1 MKITIEMIK
10 KLCPTG
16 DYKIIKGFVKNFN
29 RYNEAYG
36 IDTKLRAAH
45 FIAQAAHESA
55 HFRTLE
61 EYASG
66 KAYEGRQDL
75 GNIISGDGVRYKGRG
90 IFQLTGR
97 YNYKKFGS
105 ILLLNNP
112 ELASVPRLSVLT
124 ALEYWGINELNILAD
139 KDDIK
144 AVTRRINGG
153 YNGLEDRQNY
163 LKKIKDLLNE

>member
-1 MKITIEMIK
+1 MITIEMIK

-16 DYKIIKGFVKNFN
+16 DYRIIKGFVKNFN
-29 RYNEAYG
+29 RYNGAYG
-36 IDTKLRAAH
+36 INTKLRAAH

-61 EYASG
+61 EYATG
-66 KAYEGRQDL
+66 RAYEGRQDL
-75 GNIISGDGVRYKGRG
+75 GNVTPGDGVKYKGRG

-97 YNYKKFGS
+97 HNYKKFGG

-112 ELASVPRLSVLT
+112 ELASAPRLSVLT
-124 ALEYWGINELNILAD
+124 AMEYWGSHSLNDLAD
-139 KDDIK
+139 IDDVN
-144 AVTRRINGG
+144 AVTKRINGG

-163 LKKIKDLLNE
+163 LKNIKELLNG